1 MKEGTGMH
9 YTQLGRTGLTVSRS
23 SFGALP
29 IQRLSVS
36 EAGVLL
42 RKAFDGGI
50 NFFDTARAYSDSE
63 EKIAAALS
71 DVRDK
76 IVLATKTQAT
86 EPDAFRRDLEKSLST
101 LKTDRID
108 IYQLHN
114 PKRLPLAGD
123 PLYDCMLEARRQ
135 GKIRFIGVTNHGID
149 NALSA
154 IDSGLYDTLQF
165 PLSALSNEKEL
176 HMAKKCGERNIG
188 FIAMKALCGGLLT
201 SAAPTMACLRSL
213 THVVPIWGFQRVEEI
228 DEVLTLEKDP
238 PAYDGE
244 MRRRVE
250 RERAELGGDFCRGC
264 GYCQPCAVNIEIN
277 NCARMPFLLRRA
289 VWQTF
294 VTPEYQAKMALIEKC
309 IDCGQCRS
317 RCPYGLDC
325 PALLRA
331 ALKDYREFLAAI
343 A

>member
-1 MKEGTGMH
+1 MQ
-9 YTQLGRTGLTVSRS
+9 YTRLGRTGLTVSRS

-29 IQRLSVS
+29 IQRLSVP

-63 EKIAAALS
+63 EKIGAALS

-86 EPDAFRRDLEKSLST
+86 APDAFWRDLETSLSL
-101 LKTDRID
+101 LKTDHVD
-108 IYQLHN
+108 IYQFHN
-114 PKRLPLAGD
+114 PKRIPMDGD
-123 PLYDCMLEARRQ
+123 ALYDCMLKAREQ

-165 PLSALSNEKEL
+165 PLSALSSEKEL
-176 HMAKKCGERNIG
+176 AMAKKCGEHDIG
-188 FIAMKALCGGLLT
+188 FIAMKALCGGLLP
-201 SAAPTMACLRSL
+201 SAALTMACLRSL
-213 THVVPIWGFQRVEEI
+213 THVVPIWGFQRAGEI

-238 PAYDGE
+238 PAYDEE
-244 MRRRVE
+244 MRRRVD
-250 RERAELGGDFCRGC
+250 RCRAELGGDFCRGC
-264 GYCQPCAVNIEIN
+264 GYCQPCAKNIEIQT
-277 NCARMPFLLRRA
+277 CARMPFLLRRA
-289 VWQTF
+289 VWQGY
-294 VTPEYQAKMALIEKC
+294 VTPEWQAKMALIEDC
-309 IDCGQCRS
+309 IDCGLCRS
-317 RCPYGLDC
+317 RCPYGLNC
-325 PALLRA
+325 PALLRT